1 MSKELYEEVREWVK
15 GKSDGTEEYGVL
27 GALPQYMR
35 EKIKR
40 LCDFAE
46 SADKVAME
54 KTKELDE
61 LKKRDTKVIKASIT
75 DMDYKAECNRLW
87 KENDTQRIII
97 KALVFYIQEVKE

>member
-1 MSKELYEEVREWVK
+1 MIKELYEEVREWVK

-27 GALPQYMR
+27 GVLPLCMR

-54 KTKELDE
+54 KIKELDE
-61 LKKRDTKVIKASIT
+61 LKKRDTKILELLVKLLNTNMLGQEGLVLINQIKNILCGGG
-75 DMDYKAECNRLW
+75 KNE
-87 KENDTQRIII
+87 
-97 KALVFYIQEVKE
+97 

>member
-54 KTKELDE
+54 KIKELDE
-61 LKKRDTKVIKASIT
+61 LKKRDTKILELLVKLLNTNMLGQEGLVLINQIKNILCGGAK
-75 DMDYKAECNRLW
+75 DE
-87 KENDTQRIII
+87 
-97 KALVFYIQEVKE
+97 